1 MLGTIVNSLSI
12 AVGGSVGNAFGNT
25 LSKRYSD
32 ILLKAISVSVIL
44 IGLKSAFET
53 KNILLLICSMT
64 LGALIGEFLKIE
76 DRLETFSK
84 LLEKKFKNHRGNIAE
99 GFVTATL
106 IFCIGAMSIVGA
118 IESGVSN
125 NNDTLFAKSVLDG
138 ISAIIF
144 SSTLGIGV
152 SLSAVVVLIYQG
164 SITLLAGLVANYI
177 SMEAITELSAVG
189 GLLVFI
195 LGMNVLEI
203 TKIKVGNMLPAMFIP
218 VVYFSIIG
226 LIG

>member
-1 MLGTIVNSLSI
+1 MLFNTFFSLSI
-12 AVGGSVGNAFGNT
+12 SSPDMFSNALSEMFFAIRFNLSSKSLPFSV
-25 LSKRYSD
+25 
-32 ILLKAISVSVIL
+32 
-44 IGLKSAFET
+44 
-53 KNILLLICSMT
+53 KNIKE
-64 LGALIGEFLKIE
+64 ALRSFG
-76 DRLETFSK
+76 S

-106 IFCIGAMSIVGA
+106 IFCIAMSIVGA

-218 VVYFSIIG
+218 VVYFSIMR